1 MAASSKKRK
10 IHPISK
16 AMQEAKVDKVPF
28 VRLVAATN
36 SYQFEEKLVRVEEQ
50 VVHLGRSNQAGT
62 NNGLFDC
69 PQLSGHHAT
78 ILYNSGR
85 FSIMDNNSK
94 NGCYLNEKRL
104 DAVPVAIFCGDKLQL
119 GVRGYTKDT
128 QTLRLPIICFINVFD
143 SNGNAIY
150 RPNKAEKEEINYT
163 EEIDPIV
170 DDTESLVIMS
180 TSPDTQDT
188 QDPSEI
194 FENLANQP
202 DAFDEAQ
209 RKRLTEAKR
218 IFDSGVGLG
227 GKIHF
232 VDEL

>member
-1 MAASSKKRK
+1 MEASSKKRK
-10 IHPISK
+10 IHHPISR

-50 VVHLGRSNQAGT
+50 VVHLGRSNQAAT
-62 NNGLFDC
+62 NNGFFDC

-128 QTLRLPIICFINVFD
+128 QTLRLPIMG
-143 SNGNAIY
+143 NG
-150 RPNKAEKEEINYT
+150 
-163 EEIDPIV
+163 
-170 DDTESLVIMS
+170 M
-180 TSPDTQDT
+180 QD
-188 QDPSEI
+188 
-194 FENLANQP
+194 
-202 DAFDEAQ
+202 
-209 RKRLTEAKR
+209 
-218 IFDSGVGLG
+218 
-227 GKIHF
+227 
-232 VDEL
+232 

>member
-1 MAASSKKRK
+1 
-10 IHPISK
+10 
-16 AMQEAKVDKVPF
+16 MQEAKVDKVPF

-50 VVHLGRSNQAGT
+50 VVHLGRSSQAAT

-78 ILYNSGR
+78 ILYNSGL

-150 RPNKAEKEEINYT
+150 RPNKAEKEEIDYT

-170 DDTESLVIMS
+170 DDTESLVIIS
-180 TSPDTQDT
+180 TTPDHSEGTQDNYKDT

-194 FENLANQP
+194 FEKLANQP